1 MDSIITQVNREDEQL
16 NAFANDKGKD
26 AGGTAQFLIIVQIFV
41 LMKKRCCFWCCIY
54 PGLLN
59 SLDEEEKKIKFLCMI
74 LHFASKNKPT
84 HFSAFSESR

>member
-59 SLDEEEKKIKFLCMI
+59 SLDEEEKKNQI
-74 LHFASKNKPT
+74 LVYDITF
-84 HFSAFSESR
+84 RV